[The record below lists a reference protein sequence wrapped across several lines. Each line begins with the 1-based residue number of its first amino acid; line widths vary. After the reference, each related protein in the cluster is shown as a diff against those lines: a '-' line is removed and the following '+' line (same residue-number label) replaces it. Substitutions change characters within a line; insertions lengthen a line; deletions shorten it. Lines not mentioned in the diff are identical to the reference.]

1 MQLPKSP
8 LILNLRSMR
17 SKAAGGLWQNMSV
30 LILSR
35 GLAVISTWYRCILIP
50 GAAES
55 VWAVNAQAITVGQ
68 NVVLGPGQFNPILST
83 GKRLLSHE
91 LTNVMQQDNG
101 RSGSIV
107 QRWKLKSNEKCL
119 IASVDR
125 AWIEKQENY

>member
-1 MQLPKSP
+1 M
-8 LILNLRSMR
+8 
-17 SKAAGGLWQNMSV
+17 
-30 LILSR
+30 
-35 GLAVISTWYRCILIP
+35 
-50 GAAES
+50 
-55 VWAVNAQAITVGQ
+55 NAQAITVGQ

>member
-1 MQLPKSP
+1 
-8 LILNLRSMR
+8 MR

-35 GLAVISTWYRCILIP
+35 GLAVISARCRCILIP

-119 IASVDR
+119 IAGVDR
-125 AWIEKQENY
+125 AWIEKPEIIK